1 MNYEIL
7 QALQLGIRHFVG
19 QYMVLPKKELSP
31 NDFKS
36 TQSTWIQYSKQNP
49 KSLPPGTVTDF
60 QWKDYCPAV
69 FRHLQE
75 LGNIDYSDY
84 MLSVCGHETLMEISS
99 PGKSGSLLFRSKD
112 DRFVIKT
119 LRQSEVKV
127 LCEMLPNYLRHV
139 EQYGA
144 SLLIKLYGLHAVRP
158 IGGLK
163 VNVMKLNF
171 FDAFTARVYFVVME
185 NVLQS
190 DLYIHRCYDLKGSS
204 QGRTISKAEDH
215 ERATFKDLDLD
226 FLFYLEPLTRHKL
239 LAQIKNDCKFLEDQG
254 IMDYSL
260 LLGMHIKAQSQGS
273 NNTTRSD
280 TVQGCNDSEWAPAD
294 ICLIRNRPDA
304 KFGVKMPARAVRVR
318 RNGKD
323 DMALDQEVEGEC
335 CNVLLYFG
343 IIDILQGYN
352 MRKRIE
358 HACKAIQ
365 YDSVSI
371 SAVSPKVYSARFQ
384 DFLFKV
390 FQEEL

>member
-1 MNYEIL
+1 
-7 QALQLGIRHFVG
+7 
-19 QYMVLPKKELSP
+19 MVLPKKELSP
-31 NDFKS
+31 NDFKP

-163 VNVMKLNF
+163 V
-171 FDAFTARVYFVVME
+171 YFVVME

-260 LLGMHIKAQSQGS
+260 LLGMHIKAQSQG
-273 NNTTRSD
+273 D
-280 TVQGCNDSEWAPAD
+280 V
-294 ICLIRNRPDA
+294 
-304 KFGVKMPARAVRVR
+304 AR
-318 RNGKD
+318 
-323 DMALDQEVEGEC
+323 
-335 CNVLLYFG
+335 
-343 IIDILQGYN
+343 
-352 MRKRIE
+352 
-358 HACKAIQ
+358 
-365 YDSVSI
+365 
-371 SAVSPKVYSARFQ
+371 
-384 DFLFKV
+384 
-390 FQEEL
+390 

>member
-1 MNYEIL
+1 
-7 QALQLGIRHFVG
+7 
-19 QYMVLPKKELSP
+19 MVLPKKELSP
-31 NDFKS
+31 NDFKP

-84 MLSVCGHETLMEISS
+84 VLSVCGHETLMEISS

-163 VNVMKLNF
+163 
-171 FDAFTARVYFVVME
+171 VYFVVME

-335 CNVLLYFG
+335 FNVLLYFG

>member
-1 MNYEIL
+1 
-7 QALQLGIRHFVG
+7 
-19 QYMVLPKKELSP
+19 
-31 NDFKS
+31 
-36 TQSTWIQYSKQNP
+36 
-49 KSLPPGTVTDF
+49 
-60 QWKDYCPAV
+60 
-69 FRHLQE
+69 
-75 LGNIDYSDY
+75 

-171 FDAFTARVYFVVME
+171 FDAFTVRVYFVVME

-215 ERATFKDLDLD
+215 DRATFKDLDLD

-260 LLGMHIKAQSQGS
+260 LLGMHIKDQSQGPFCSPASS
-273 NNTTRSD
+273 NNTTHSD
-280 TVQGCNDSEWAPAD
+280 
-294 ICLIRNRPDA
+294 RPDA

-323 DMALDQEVEGEC
+323 DMALNQEVEGEC
-335 CNVLLYFG
+335 CNVLLCFG

-371 SAVSPKVYSARFQ
+371 SAGNHEGPQSWTMLIRCGQQ
-384 DFLFKV
+384 DVLWQPWKPHIDLWDSHFLALTAAEHQFLESEYDDYGV
-390 FQEEL
+390 ANSSLTCIRSVAIIVCNPNT

>member
-1 MNYEIL
+1 MSRL
-7 QALQLGIRHFVG
+7 WLSIRHFVG
-19 QYMVLPKKELSP
+19 QYTVLPKKELSP

-75 LGNIDYSDY
+75 LGNIDYADY

-163 VNVMKLNF
+163 
-171 FDAFTARVYFVVME
+171 VYFVVME

-260 LLGMHIKAQSQGS
+260 LLGMHIKAQSQGDFRASGEVSAIFPSCYDSILNDGIACS
-273 NNTTRSD
+273 NNTTHSY
-280 TVQGCNDSEWAPAD
+280 TVQGCKDSEWAPAD

-304 KFGVKMPARAVRVR
+304 KFGVKMPARAVRGR
-318 RNGKD
+318 RKGKD
-323 DMALDQEVEGEC
+323 DMALNQEVEGMLQC
-335 CNVLLYFG
+335 FVVLRNNRYSSRVQHEEAHRAC
-343 IIDILQGYN
+343 LQSN
-352 MRKRIE
+352 T
-358 HACKAIQ
+358 
-365 YDSVSI
+365 V
-371 SAVSPKVYSARFQ
+371 
-384 DFLFKV
+384 
-390 FQEEL
+390 

>member
-1 MNYEIL
+1 MFFTEHLIE
-7 QALQLGIRHFVG
+7 LGIRHFVG

-163 VNVMKLNF
+163 V
-171 FDAFTARVYFVVME
+171 YFVVME

-280 TVQGCNDSEWAPAD
+280 TVQGCNDSECNDSEWAPAD

-335 CNVLLYFG
+335 CNVLLYVG
-343 IIDILQGYN
+343 IIDILQGYD

>member
-1 MNYEIL
+1 M
-7 QALQLGIRHFVG
+7 
-19 QYMVLPKKELSP
+19 
-31 NDFKS
+31 
-36 TQSTWIQYSKQNP
+36 
-49 KSLPPGTVTDF
+49 
-60 QWKDYCPAV
+60 
-69 FRHLQE
+69 
-75 LGNIDYSDY
+75 
-84 MLSVCGHETLMEISS
+84 
-99 PGKSGSLLFRSKD
+99 
-112 DRFVIKT
+112 
-119 LRQSEVKV
+119 

-163 VNVMKLNF
+163 V
-171 FDAFTARVYFVVME
+171 YFVVME

-204 QGRTISKAEDH
+204 QGRTISKAEVH

-280 TVQGCNDSEWAPAD
+280 TVQGCKDSEWAPAD

-304 KFGVKMPARAVRVR
+304 KFGVKMPARAVRIR

-323 DMALDQEVEGEC
+323 DMALNQEVEGEC

-365 YDSVSI
+365 YGSVSI
-371 SAVSPKVYSARFQ
+371 SAVSPKVYSDRFQ
-384 DFLFKV
+384 DFLCKV
-390 FQEEL
+390 FQEEEL